1 MHRRTYSDKI
11 HFPQL
16 CIKCGIAKSSLG
28 THTALQVPM
37 LPVEHIQVVLKSKW
51 HFALRSVCEIQVIF
65 RYLYISDVQKEYVV
79 LHGVIA
85 FGQTRM
91 IPAKILV
98 VHHFF
103 VIINTGCSLIVASIL
118 GKVKWL
124 TKVNVMEADY
134 VEIPNL
140 QENWACKNRAWEQGY
155 KKQYIPIKF
164 SSLLPCT

>member
-1 MHRRTYSDKI
+1 MRHSQV
-11 HFPQL
+11 FPGYPHSSAGAYAS
-16 CIKCGIAKSSLG
+16 CWTHSSSFEVRVTFCIAKCLWNSSNISLFVHFWCPERICCSG
-28 THTALQVPM
+28 
-37 LPVEHIQVVLKSKW
+37 VV
-51 HFALRSVCEIQVIF
+51 
-65 RYLYISDVQKEYVV
+65 
-79 LHGVIA
+79 A
-85 FGQTRM
+85 FGQTWI

-155 KKQYIPIKF
+155 KKQYVPIKF